1 MTSAGSEPVGKP
13 GREKAV
19 RGTAVTL
26 VGQVVGAAIRLANT
40 LALSRLLVPD
50 DFGAMALVNVFA
62 QGLYM
67 FSDLGLGPA
76 IVQQPDG
83 EKPRFLHTAFTL
95 QLVRGAFLVLGTAA
109 LAFPVAALYDLPSLR
124 YLVPVSGLVA
134 LVEAFTSTKVWTEN
148 RHLRLA
154 RLTAI
159 DLGSYFVGTAA
170 AIACAYL
177 TRSVIAIPFGGL
189 FGSVVRV
196 TLSHVALPGVG
207 PGLAWDRQAR
217 RDLVTFGRWIFL
229 GTALAFVSLQIDR
242 LVLGRLVSPATLG
255 IYSIAVGLA
264 SIPRDLLQLLSSR
277 IVFPMFAEL
286 LRHGD
291 SAEMREVRRIVVVLL
306 VVPVGILVGASHA
319 LVDFLYD
326 DRYRLAGD
334 LMAMLGIGTW
344 LSVVGASYGVVVL
357 ASGEPKWMSFGTAAK
372 AAIFAS
378 LSMPVLRTHGIV
390 GVALLV
396 GLAEG
401 ASALSNLIGARKRS
415 VVTLATDAV
424 ATVAMLALAF
434 GFRAFDRWLTPLAGT
449 PLVSLVLGATVAIGV
464 PLLGARRLRLI

>member
-1 MTSAGSEPVGKP
+1 MTSGGTEPGAKP

-40 LALSRLLVPD
+40 LALSRLLVPE
-50 DFGAMALVNVFA
+50 DFGVMALVNVFA

-95 QLVRGAFLVLGTAA
+95 QLVRGAFLLAGTAA
-109 LAFPVAALYDLPSLR
+109 LAFPVAALYDVPALR
-124 YLVPVSGLVA
+124 WLVPVSGLVA
-134 LVEAFTSTKVWTEN
+134 MIEAFTSTKVWTEN

-159 DLGSYFVGTAA
+159 DLTSYFVGTAS
-170 AIACAYL
+170 AIACAYA

-189 FGSVVRV
+189 VGSVTRV
-196 TLSHVALPGVG
+196 SLSHLALPGVG
-207 PGLAWDRQAR
+207 PGLAWDPVAR
-217 RDLVTFGRWIFL
+217 RDLVTFGRWIFVS
-229 GTALAFVSLQIDR
+229 TALAFVSLQIDR
-242 LVLGRLVSPATLG
+242 LVLGKLVPPATLG

-264 SIPRDLLQLLSSR
+264 AIPRDVLQLLSSR

-286 LRHGD
+286 LRRED
-291 SAEMREVRRIVVVLL
+291 VDEMREVRRIVVGLL
-306 VVPVGILVGASHA
+306 IVPVGILVGASHA

-344 LSVVGASYGVVVL
+344 LSVVGSTYGVVVL
-357 ASGEPKWMSFGTAAK
+357 AGGEPKWMSFGTAAK
-372 AAIFAS
+372 ATIFAV
-378 LSMPVLRTHGIV
+378 LALPVMHAHGIV

-401 ASALSNLIGARKRS
+401 ASVLSNLLGARKRS
-415 VVTLATDAV
+415 VVTLASDLL
-424 ATVAMLALAF
+424 ATAAMLGLAF
-434 GFRAFDRWLTPLAGT
+434 GFRAFDRWLTPSVGT
-449 PLVSLVLGATVAIGV
+449 PLVSLVVGASVAIGV
-464 PLLGARRLRLI
+464 PLVGARRLKLI